1 MKINPRFPVFY
12 AFWFCWAGWLAI
24 GVAAFFMLTPAQ
36 AALLT
41 PAEEISIRAVV
52 EGQLA
57 ALAKDDAVKAFSF
70 AAPNVR
76 QSVGTAPRFLALVRS
91 SYPALYRPVS
101 VAFLKPEAHHGQ
113 ALQRVQVTDASGNAW
128 LAAYSVQRQKDNTW
142 RITGCSVV
150 ANKARMA

>member
-113 ALQRVQVTDASGNAW
+113 ALQRVQVMDASGNAW

>member
-91 SYPALYRPVS
+91 S
-101 VAFLKPEAHHGQ
+101 
-113 ALQRVQVTDASGNAW
+113 
-128 LAAYSVQRQKDNTW
+128 
-142 RITGCSVV
+142 
-150 ANKARMA
+150 

>member
-150 ANKARMA
+150 ANKAWMA